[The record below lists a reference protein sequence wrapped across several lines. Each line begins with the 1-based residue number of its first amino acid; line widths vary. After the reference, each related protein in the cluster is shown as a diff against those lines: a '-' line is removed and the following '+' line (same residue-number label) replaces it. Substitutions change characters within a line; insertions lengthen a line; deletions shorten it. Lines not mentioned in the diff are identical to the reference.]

1 MQFTKVAQELITDTN
16 ITSNEFRVYTYLLSL
31 YNVEKECSFP
41 SIETISEKLNISIST
56 VKRSIKRLTDLSYIK
71 VSKRKGLAGNYN
83 IYQKLKHFIKNK
95 TEKVENAAEVE
106 EDQFDIPGIG
116 AALENDNQP
125 KKCSKKEEKQSK
137 IDNHA
142 NVRLA
147 RSVTDVD
154 KSNFAK
160 IILTMADERLLRE
173 AIRNF
178 KNKNG
183 KNATF
188 LIQLLV
194 DEYYKAKVEFSHG
207 MLNLLKSGLKGSFIT
222 QPI

>member
-16 ITSNEFRVYTYLLSL
+16 ITANEFRVYTYLLSL

-41 SIETISEKLNISIST
+41 SIETMSEKLNISIST
-56 VKRSIKRLTDLSYIK
+56 VKRSIKRLTELDYIK

-95 TEKVENAAEVE
+95 TEKAVDETVVVEDKLVINEITGEVE
-106 EDQFDIPGIG
+106 FET
-116 AALENDNQP
+116 QP
-125 KKCSKKEEKQSK
+125 KKLSKKEEKQSK
-137 IDNHA
+137 IDNHS

-147 RSVTDVD
+147 RSVTDID

-160 IILTMADERLLRE
+160 IVLTMADETLLRE

-178 KNKNG
+178 KKKKG

-194 DEYYKAKVEFSHG
+194 DEYYKAKIEFSCG
-207 MLNLLKSGLKGSFIT
+207 MLNLLKSGLKSSFIT
-222 QPI
+222 QPV